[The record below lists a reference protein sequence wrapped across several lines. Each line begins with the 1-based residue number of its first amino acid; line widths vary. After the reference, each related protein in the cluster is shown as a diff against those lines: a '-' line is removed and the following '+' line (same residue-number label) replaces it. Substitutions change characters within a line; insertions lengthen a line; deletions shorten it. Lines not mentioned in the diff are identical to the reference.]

1 MRRIANLPYIL
12 DWSQSEQGSGRPL
25 EHAERLAEGL
35 VNVPNGALM
44 FTVKGTTSSLLF
56 FRAHET
62 PSETHVISTSP
73 SIAAAGYLNV
83 VCASI
88 INQVFAKFLSRQP
101 KARSDLI
108 PQDKPLAEFM
118 RDGLAR
124 LAEFRSDKSILDRD
138 PCSPLSFSCAPP
150 DVVKRQDEC
159 IVTYSK
165 GMRHAFSPL
174 GPDGRPIRKYV
185 SDSDHGN
192 RPGYCPRNCGF

>member
-1 MRRIANLPYIL
+1 
-12 DWSQSEQGSGRPL
+12 
-25 EHAERLAEGL
+25 
-35 VNVPNGALM
+35 M
-44 FTVKGTTSSLLF
+44 FTVKGAPSSLLF
-56 FRAHET
+56 FRAQET

-73 SIAAAGYLNV
+73 HIAAAGYLNV

-174 GPDGRPIRKYV
+174 EPDGRPIRKYV